1 MLQQAAFIF
10 MAVLKFQSEL
20 SNELISVFSVK
31 SQKTDGSKVI
41 TVFHL
46 GKEKMRE
53 MRGQREGNPNEML

>member
-1 MLQQAAFIF
+1 